1 MCIICVLSFA
11 LFSLPSNL
19 FSVDVVKRIYK
30 LINWAGAERVK
41 QVTGA
46 CGVERAGGGGGG
58 LIC

>member
-46 CGVERAGGGGGG
+46 CCGVGRAGGG
-58 LIC
+58 